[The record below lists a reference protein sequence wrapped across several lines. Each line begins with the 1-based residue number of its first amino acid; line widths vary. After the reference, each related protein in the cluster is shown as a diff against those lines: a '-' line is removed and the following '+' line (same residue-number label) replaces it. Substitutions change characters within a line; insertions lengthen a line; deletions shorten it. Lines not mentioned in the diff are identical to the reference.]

1 MKFLIPFPDISEL
14 GPVPPLGVAPWWTV
28 QSKSSWVSWVKS
40 HRDPWSKLQY
50 TVAKRKKIVKTIRQ
64 CLYGISINVFT
75 LIIALLTGKKFILEI
90 DDFFQFGALISQ
102 TWHFSNFN
110 AVRVIELGINCD
122 RAYLFGGVGG
132 GAGGGDDR
140 KPLRGSPAL
149 STTASFER
157 KLTRNSLVR
166 LHRGTQWISSSKYL
180 FFRQIFAGR

>member
-50 TVAKRKKIVKTIRQ
+50 TVAKRKKKIVKTIRQ

-75 LIIALLTGKKFILEI
+75 LIIALLTGKKLN

-102 TWHFSNFN
+102 TWNFSNFN
-110 AVRVIELGINCD
+110 AVRVIKLGINCD
-122 RAYLFGGVGG
+122 RAHFFLGGGSGVGRG
-132 GAGGGDDR
+132 KVMIASRFGEALLSLPLHLSSESSLGTPWSDWIGA
-140 KPLRGSPAL
+140 PNGSLPQ
-149 STTASFER
+149 
-157 KLTRNSLVR
+157 N
-166 LHRGTQWISSSKYL
+166 
-180 FFRQIFAGR
+180 RQIFAGW

>member
-75 LIIALLTGKKFILEI
+75 LIIA
-90 DDFFQFGALISQ
+90 FGPSRTRGQNCLFMSKICQNLSSQ
-102 TWHFSNFN
+102 WKTK
-110 AVRVIELGINCD
+110 CD
-122 RAYLFGGVGG
+122 RFVHQRTKFGRGRTNFKDAVDYLWSRPNWDKFWKTIARV
-132 GAGGGDDR
+132 
-140 KPLRGSPAL
+140 
-149 STTASFER
+149 F
-157 KLTRNSLVR
+157 
-166 LHRGTQWISSSKYL
+166 
-180 FFRQIFAGR
+180 

>member
-50 TVAKRKKIVKTIRQ
+50 TVAKRKKKIDKTIRQ

-75 LIIALLTGKKFILEI
+75 LIIALLTGKKLN

-102 TWHFSNFN
+102 TWNFSNFN
-110 AVRVIELGINCD
+110 AARVI
-122 RAYLFGGVGG
+122 
-132 GAGGGDDR
+132 
-140 KPLRGSPAL
+140 KPCISPCISALLYSPASL
-149 STTASFER
+149 ER
-157 KLTRNSLVR
+157 KLTRNSLIR
-166 LHRGTQWISSSKYL
+166 LNRGTQWISSSK
-180 FFRQIFAGR
+180 